1 MRCRISIG
9 NGKTKVGVGGRGTGA
24 LRIVV
29 TACQCALR
37 PPHAHTSVEPQSV
50 QQKIEA

>member
-9 NGKTKVGVGGRGTGA
+9 NGKTKVGGLEL
-24 LRIVV
+24 LRIFVA
-29 TACQCALR
+29 ACQCALR